1 MKDYVNVKPP
11 KQAQPET
18 ILESVA
24 AGIAAIALAVA
35 IVLLA
40 LLLSV

>member
-1 MKDYVNVKPP
+1 MKDYVNVKP

-18 ILESVA
+18 TWESVA
-24 AGIAAIALAVA
+24 AGLLAIALAVM